1 MINKKTKVLFFSNS
15 SWNLYKF
22 RSPLIDELKKKN
34 FSTISITAKDVFIND
49 LKKKVNKSYILNFSN
64 NRLNI
69 FSFFKS
75 LKKFYNIIK
84 KEKPDYILS
93 YTIKCNLITI
103 IIAKIIKVRAYINIT
118 GLGSVFLKKKM
129 LYFFF
134 SKIIKFL
141 YRGHNKII
149 FQNLDDAKL
158 IYGKKFK
165 KSKFIFLPGTGIDTT
180 LFKPSLNKFNNRDIN
195 FYMISRI
202 IRDKGVFEYFDAV
215 KYISSRFPSAKFNY
229 VGDFDFENPSAISK
243 EIFFYHIEKLNI
255 RYFKFFKNIKVI
267 LNKADCIIHPSYREG
282 MSRVLLE
289 SASMQVPII
298 TTRVAGC
305 KEIVKDKYNGFLCKP
320 RCANDLAKSISKFI
334 QLTYEEKKKL
344 SQNGRNLIKD
354 KFDQKIIIKRYLK
367 LLNE

>member
-1 MINKKTKVLFFSNS
+1 MISKQKKVLFFSNS
-15 SWNLYKF
+15 GWNLYKF
-22 RSPLIDELKKKN
+22 RSPLIEELKKKN
-34 FSTISITAKDVFIND
+34 IYTISITSKDVFITD
-49 LKKKVNKSYILNFSN
+49 LKKKVNKSYILNFTSN
-64 NRLNI
+64 KLNV

-75 LKKFYNIIK
+75 LIKFYNIIK

-103 IIAKIIKVRAYINIT
+103 IISKIIKVRAYINIT
-118 GLGSVFLKKKM
+118 GLGSVFLKKKI
-129 LYFFF
+129 LYFLF
-134 SKIIKFL
+134 SIIIKFL
-141 YRGHNKII
+141 YRSHNNII

-165 KSKFIFLPGTGIDTT
+165 KSTFTFIPGTGIDTT
-180 LFKPSLNKFNNRDIN
+180 LFKPSLKKFNDKDIN

-202 IRDKGVFEYFDAV
+202 IKDKGVFEFFDAI
-215 KYISSRFPSAKFNY
+215 KNISSRFPRAKFNY
-229 VGDFDFENPSAISK
+229 VGDFDFENPSSISK
-243 EIFFYHIEKLNI
+243 EIFFQHIKKLNI
-255 RYFKFFKNIKVI
+255 RYFKFFKNIKII
-267 LNKADCIIHPSYREG
+267 LNNSDCIIHPSYREG

-320 RCANDLAKSISKFI
+320 RCANDLAKSISRFI
-334 QLTYEEKKKL
+334 QLTHKEKKKL
-344 SQNGRNLIKD
+344 GQNGRNLIKD